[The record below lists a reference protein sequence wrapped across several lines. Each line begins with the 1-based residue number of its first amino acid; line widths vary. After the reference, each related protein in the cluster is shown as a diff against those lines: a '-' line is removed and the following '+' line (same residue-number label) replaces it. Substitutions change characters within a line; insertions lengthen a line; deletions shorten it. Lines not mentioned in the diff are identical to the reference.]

1 MVVQE
6 MPISTHWYL
15 LPEDPLLELIL
26 GISLLGYV
34 YAVVIGTKFLY
45 ARMIERGVKHN
56 VAVYYNRKIIHVL
69 AGGVIAILTPFVF
82 SSPLIP
88 FSLAMVLA
96 ISIWIPHYRGKLM
109 LWFQVEENMFE
120 VNFCVMWGVSILA
133 TWLLLGDPLYA
144 LVPITFMAFGDAAT
158 GFTRNMLFQRR
169 TKSWWGNL
177 AMFAVTAPIGY
188 VLLGSWGIL
197 LAGVASIVE
206 HFEFKPIDDN
216 VLISLTGIIGVAIIN
231 YFGLLS

>member
-158 GFTRNMLFQRR
+158 GFMRNMLFQRR

-177 AMFAVTAPIGY
+177 AMAIVTIPIGTWVFGAAGAGIAALCSLIEHY
-188 VLLGSWGIL
+188 EFGMLDDNITVPLAALMIL
-197 LAGVASIVE
+197 LILNPVPNI
-206 HFEFKPIDDN
+206 
-216 VLISLTGIIGVAIIN
+216 
-231 YFGLLS
+231 